1 MATTSLSAALLLKN
15 RLTNMSDSPNNS
27 ETELSLTQSV
37 VKNATG
43 LAIFAFI
50 TAGVIAL
57 TQQTTS
63 SKIADNIA
71 EAEAKALYQITP
83 ENTLDN
89 DLLNDTLKLDTLTI
103 KQLTNIELLGPL
115 DNSSKVYFAKKQ
127 QKIHTLI
134 FPTVAPDGYTTAIK
148 LLIGVK
154 RDGSLSGV
162 RIVDHKETPGLG
174 DKIDVKKSDWVFSFE
189 GKSLTSPSVD
199 NWKVKKDGGEFD
211 QFTGATIT
219 PRAVVNAVKNI
230 LLFYRDNSETLFQLK
245 RDADLAASQNET
257 LESK

>member
-1 MATTSLSAALLLKN
+1 MATISLSAELLLRN
-15 RLTNMSDSPNNS
+15 RLTNMSNTNNNS
-27 ETELSLTQSV
+27 ETELTVMKSV
-37 VKNATG
+37 IKNATG

-63 SKIADNIA
+63 FKIANNIA
-71 EAEAKALYQITP
+71 EAQARALY
-83 ENTLDN
+83 DN
-89 DLLNDTLKLDTLTI
+89 FTTRQLGNI
-103 KQLTNIELLGPL
+103 KLLGPL
-115 DNSSKVYFAKKQ
+115 DGNSQIYFAKKQ
-127 QKIHTLI
+127 GKIHTLI

-148 LLIGVK
+148 MLIGINI
-154 RDGSLSGV
+154 DGSLSGV

-189 GKSLTSPSVD
+189 GKSLTSPTVD

-230 LLFYRDNSETLFQLK
+230 LLFYDENSEALFQLK
-245 RDADLAASQNET
+245 RDTDSAARQINT

>member
-1 MATTSLSAALLLKN
+1 MSN
-15 RLTNMSDSPNNS
+15 TNNNS
-27 ETELSLTQSV
+27 ETELTVMKSV
-37 VKNATG
+37 IKNATG

-63 SKIADNIA
+63 FKIANNIA
-71 EAEAKALYQITP
+71 EAQARALYEITP
-83 ENTLDN
+83 ESTLDN
-89 DLLNDTLKLDTLTI
+89 DILNDTLKLDNFTTRQLGNI
-103 KQLTNIELLGPL
+103 KLLGPL
-115 DNSSKVYFAKKQ
+115 DGNSQIYFAKKQ
-127 QKIHTLI
+127 GKIHTLI

-148 LLIGVK
+148 MLIGINI
-154 RDGSLSGV
+154 DGSLSGV

-189 GKSLTSPSVD
+189 GKSLTSPTVD

-230 LLFYRDNSETLFQLK
+230 LLFYDENSEALFQLK
-245 RDADLAASQNET
+245 RDTDSAARQINT